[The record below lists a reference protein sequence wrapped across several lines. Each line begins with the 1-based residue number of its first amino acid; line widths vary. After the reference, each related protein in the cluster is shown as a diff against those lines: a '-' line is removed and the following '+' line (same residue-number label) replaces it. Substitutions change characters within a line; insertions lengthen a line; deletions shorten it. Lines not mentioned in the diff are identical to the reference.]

1 MRLQVIKWLGRI
13 VRSVRGVGPYAA
25 VELILPGGT
34 LIVLLVLAVRH
45 REALMARVRGALSG
59 KGPKAVRDVQDVE
72 SEPGADSVVHV

>member
-1 MRLQVIKWLGRI
+1 
-13 VRSVRGVGPYAA
+13 
-25 VELILPGGT
+25 
-34 LIVLLVLAVRH
+34 VRH